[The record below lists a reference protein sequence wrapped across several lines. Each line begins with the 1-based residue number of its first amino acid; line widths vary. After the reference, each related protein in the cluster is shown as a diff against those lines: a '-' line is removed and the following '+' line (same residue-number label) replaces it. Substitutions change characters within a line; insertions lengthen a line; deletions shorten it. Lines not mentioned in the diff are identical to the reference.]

1 MSRILFSEKQKFSQ
15 LWLFA
20 IIALTDLIVLA
31 VLGNAFYT
39 QLLMGEPWGD
49 KPMSDLG
56 LTIFLLLMGLVIV
69 LVNIMIFRAKL
80 EVEVKD
86 NSLYYRYF
94 PFVWNWKYIHKDNIK
109 KYEIRQFNALR
120 EFGGYGYRKHFF
132 KKRILTM
139 AKKKP
144 FVLRLD
150 PEVLKAVEKWG
161 ADEFRS
167 TNGQLEWIIHKA
179 LREVG
184 RLKK

>member
-31 VLGNAFYT
+31 VLGHAFYA

-56 LTIFLLLMGLVIV
+56 LTIFLLLMGLLIA

-109 KYEIRQFNALR
+109 KYEIRQFNALK

-132 KKRILTM
+132 KKTTGLMMKGNQGLALTLHDDS
-139 AKKKP
+139 K
-144 FVLRLD
+144 
-150 PEVLKAVEKWG
+150 
-161 ADEFRS
+161 
-167 TNGQLEWIIHKA
+167 WIIGTQQPKA
-179 LREVG
+179 LEKAMNQMTEKHREY
-184 RLKK
+184 